1 MSDREVRTERSSDG
15 AVSSRQATEYQEE
28 YRVRPTDESGSSR
41 REKVYE
47 EEYRV
52 RPSDTQGSARR
63 GLDIP
68 ATLAGMVAAL
78 GSLIIL
84 AGLLSAILGAV
95 GYQVG
100 LEGNAKELSV
110 GSAIAGAVAL
120 FVSFLIGGWSAARI
134 ARYRG
139 PLHGVLTAV
148 WFIVLAAAL
157 AALGAWFG
165 AEYNLFEQLSL
176 PHWFSAD
183 ALTVGAIVS
192 GLVAI
197 ALMLLGGWLGGKL
210 GDRHDSDAVTIG
222 RGEEVRVREGGLRTE
237 RDGTIR

>member
-1 MSDREVRTERSSDG
+1 MSDREIRTERSSDG
-15 AVSSRQATEYQEE
+15 AVSSRQGTEYQEE
-28 YRVRPTDESGSSR
+28 YRVRPTDTSGSSSQTPA
-41 REKVYE
+41 YE

-52 RPSDTQGSARR
+52 RPSDTEGSARR

-78 GSLIIL
+78 GSLILI
-84 AGLLSAILGAV
+84 AGLASAILGAI

-100 LEGNAKELSV
+100 LKGNAEELAV
-110 GSAIAGAVAL
+110 GSAIAGALAL
-120 FVSFLIGGWSAARI
+120 FISFLIGGWTAARI

-148 WFIVLAAAL
+148 WFIVLAALL

-165 AEYNLFEQLSL
+165 AEYNVFKGLAL
-176 PHWFSAD
+176 PQWFSAD
-183 ALTVGAIVS
+183 ALTAGAIVS
-192 GLVAI
+192 GLVAL
-197 ALMLLGGWLGGKL
+197 ALMLLGGWLGGRL
-210 GDRHDSDAVTIG
+210 GDSHDSEAVTIS
-222 RGEEVRVREGGLRTE
+222 RGEEVRVREGGLATE

>member
-1 MSDREVRTERSSDG
+1 MSDRELRSERSSEG
-15 AVSSRQATEYQEE
+15 AVSARGGNEAVGRRETAYEEE
-28 YRVRPTDESGSSR
+28 YRVRPTDTS
-41 REKVYE
+41 
-47 EEYRV
+47 
-52 RPSDTQGSARR
+52 GSARR

-68 ATLAGMVAAL
+68 ATLAGMLAAL

-100 LEGNAKELSV
+100 LENNAQELSV
-110 GSAIAGAVAL
+110 GGAIAGAVAL
-120 FVSFLIGGWSAARI
+120 FISFLIGGWTAARI

-148 WFIVLAAAL
+148 WFILLAALL
-157 AALGAWFG
+157 AALGASLG
-165 AEYNLFEQLSL
+165 AEYNVFEKLAL
-176 PHWFSAD
+176 PQWFSTD
-183 ALTVGAIVS
+183 ALTVGAIIS

-197 ALMLLGGWLGGKL
+197 ALMLLGGWLGGRM

-222 RGEEVRVREGGLRTE
+222 RGEEVRVREGGLTTE
-237 RDGTIR
+237 RDGTLR